1 MSTAIIDNIDW
12 LKYMRVYG
20 SADADSF
27 KEHFDTDWIS
37 AQCRKAAL
45 ICLSECPMS
54 GHA

>member
-27 KEHFDTDWIS
+27 EEHFDTVGFPLN
-37 AQCRKAAL
+37 AARP
-45 ICLSECPMS
+45 LSS
-54 GHA
+54 V

>member
-20 SADADSF
+20 SADADLF
-27 KEHFDTDWIS
+27 EEHFDTDWIS

>member
-27 KEHFDTDWIS
+27 KSIS
-37 AQCRKAAL
+37 TLIGFPLNAARP
-45 ICLSECPMS
+45 LSS
-54 GHA
+54 V